1 MLRSLG
7 LYRAYEGMKRGQFSA
22 AAFMALTMVV
32 GGTIVAVA
40 QDADQRAA
48 LDRQLLQ
55 AADDRDIGSVQR
67 LLKSGANIEA
77 KNQQASTALIIAAE
91 SGNTAMVKFL
101 LDNGAN
107 AAASN
112 NSHETALI
120 QAARVGAADSVVAL
134 LEVTS
139 SIKEKNEALF
149 ATTEGGGPVVIISTD
164 AEAKPNKQDGQ
175 VAKEAPEP
183 PWVSTVRVLL
193 DSGADLEARDENGET
208 ALIRAASYGQT
219 DIFRLL
225 LQRGANLNARDRNGM
240 TALIAA
246 ACECAI
252 ATMNSTYDIVRM
264 LLEKGVNA
272 NSATRDGTTA
282 LMNAAAGFG
291 EVGIVELLL
300 DHGADPTAKNKQGDT
315 ALTLA
320 MKNDRPDKALL
331 LKRAVERS
339 Q

>member
-1 MLRSLG
+1 MLVSLR
-7 LYRAYEGMKRGQFSA
+7 LRRTYEKMKRARFSA
-22 AAFMALTMVV
+22 VV
-32 GGTIVAVA
+32 LVTLAPLGASIAAVA
-40 QDADQRAA
+40 QGVDERAT

-55 AADDRDIGSVQR
+55 AADDRDTGSVQR

-77 KNQQASTALIIAAE
+77 KNQQGSTALIIAAE

-107 AAASN
+107 AAASDN
-112 NSHETALI
+112 NHETALI
-120 QAARVGAADSVVAL
+120 QAARAGAVDSVVAL
-134 LEVTS
+134 LGVAPG
-139 SIKEKNEALF
+139 IKEKNEALF
-149 ATTEGGGPVVIISTD
+149 TVTDGGPVVIISTD
-164 AEAKPNKQDGQ
+164 ADAKPSKKDGQ
-175 VAKEAPEP
+175 VATEAPEP

-193 DSGADLEARDENGET
+193 DSGADLEARDEEGET
-208 ALIRAASYGQT
+208 PLIRAASYGQT

-225 LQRGANLNARDRNGM
+225 LQRGANLNARDKNGM

-264 LLEKGVNA
+264 LLENGANA
-272 NSATRDGTTA
+272 NSTTRDGTTA
-282 LMNAAAGFG
+282 LMKAAGGFG
-291 EVGIVELLL
+291 EVAIVELLL
-300 DHGADPTAKNKQGDT
+300 DYRADPAVKNKEGDT

-320 MKNDRPDKALL
+320 MKSDQTEKVLL